1 MGPRTL
7 EQIAES
13 LFDCLTSGYLETENY
28 ISAMMDCLEEAHQ
41 LGFDQGQLQAMD
53 EVTTHE

>member
-1 MGPRTL
+1 MSPRTL

-28 ISAMMDCLEEAHQ
+28 ISAIMYRLEEAHQ